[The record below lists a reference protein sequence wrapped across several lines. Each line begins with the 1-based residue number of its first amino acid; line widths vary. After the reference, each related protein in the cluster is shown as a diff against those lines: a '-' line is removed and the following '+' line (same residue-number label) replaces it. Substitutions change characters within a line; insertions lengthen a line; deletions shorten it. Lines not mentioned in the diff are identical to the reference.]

1 MEKFMKE
8 ILKMEFRMEKAIKNM
23 KTVVNMKANLKT
35 GKKMAS
41 E

>member
-1 MEKFMKE
+1 MKE

-23 KTVVNMKANLKT
+23 KMVANTKANLKT
-35 GKKMAS
+35 GKKMVS